1 MYAKPSVR
9 KSLLAKML
17 EELLDTRV
25 MVKQAMK
32 RAKGDKVP
40 NMHSLNI
47 CRILIHVTLDSN
59 EDSRCKTAES

>member
-1 MYAKPSVR
+1 MYAKTSVR

-32 RAKGDKVP
+32 IAKGDKVGGRSVSHHP
-40 NMHSLNI
+40 L
-47 CRILIHVTLDSN
+47 R
-59 EDSRCKTAES
+59 